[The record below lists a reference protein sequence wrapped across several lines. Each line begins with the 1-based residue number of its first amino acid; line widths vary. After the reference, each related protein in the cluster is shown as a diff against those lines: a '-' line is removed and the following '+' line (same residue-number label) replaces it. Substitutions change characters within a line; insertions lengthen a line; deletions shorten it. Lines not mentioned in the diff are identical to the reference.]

1 MVPGRMRFGIQ
12 LGIGLGDITRL
23 RDTAQLVE
31 GLGYDVIYFPD
42 HLVLEGP
49 ERQRMGS
56 PAFDSMAMATIA
68 AQATQRVRIGHLVL
82 CNLFRHPAI
91 TAQSLATLDQLSGGR
106 ALAGLG
112 SGWTETEFNMTGI
125 PYPPIGER
133 LRMLDESLACIRG
146 LWGDAPFTHEGE
158 FFRFRD
164 ADLLPKTVQKPHPP
178 IVLGGGGKGLLRVA
192 AKHADVLNI
201 ISDVGKR
208 GYISMAGAAR
218 LDEDAVQSK
227 IDFVRAEAARL
238 GRDPQSIEISDF
250 AFTLILADSPDASRA
265 MREGMAGALGATPDA
280 VGRAPM
286 VLIGTPEE
294 MVAELRSRAKDWNVR
309 ELVFQFQEDGTA
321 TRFAREIMPAFRE

>member
-1 MVPGRMRFGIQ
+1 MRFGIQ

-56 PAFDSMAMATIA
+56 PAYDSMAMATIA
-68 AQATQRVRIGHLVL
+68 AQATQRVRVGHLVL

-112 SGWTETEFNMTGI
+112 SGWTETEFDMTGI
-125 PYPPIGER
+125 RYPPIAER
-133 LRMLDESLACIRG
+133 LRMLDESLTCIRG
-146 LWGDAPFTHEGE
+146 VWGDAPFTHEGE

-192 AKHADVLNI
+192 AKHADVLNV
-201 ISDVGKR
+201 ISEVGKR
-208 GYISMAGAAR
+208 GYISMAGAAK
-218 LDEDAVQSK
+218 LDEDAVRSK
-227 IDFVRAEAARL
+227 IDFVRAEAAKL
-238 GRDPQSIEISDF
+238 GRDPQSIEISNF
-250 AFTLILADSPDASRA
+250 AFTLMLLDSPDASRS

-294 MVAELRSRAKDWNVR
+294 MVAELRRRAKDWDLR
-309 ELVFQFQEDGTA
+309 ELVLQFQDEGTV
-321 TRFAREIMPAFRE
+321 TRFAREVMPALRK